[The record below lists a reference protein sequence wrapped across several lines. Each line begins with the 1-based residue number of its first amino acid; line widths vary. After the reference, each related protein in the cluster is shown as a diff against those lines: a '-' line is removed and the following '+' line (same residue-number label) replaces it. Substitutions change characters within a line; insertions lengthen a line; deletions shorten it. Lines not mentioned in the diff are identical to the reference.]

1 MFNENAFKEQID
13 MLPIPT
19 DKAQVRFD
27 PPDATHYRDGPG
39 HPSMYLLNAPLKSYF
54 YSTEMLAF
62 LSLDLSEELSY
73 NFTWW
78 FGDNKFAVSFVD
90 LNELYCEETVPLRDT
105 IKFGIFHC
113 SEEEHFQDECLKGT
127 PLSWEMEQI
136 IQKKLA
142 DLSEFYMDQY
152 YNDFLQRS
160 E

>member
-19 DKAQVRFD
+19 NKDQVRFD
-27 PPDATHYRDGPG
+27 LPDSLHWQRPV

-62 LSLDLSEELSY
+62 LSLDLSEEISY

-78 FGDNKFAVSFVD
+78 FKYNKYSVSLIV
-90 LNELYCEETVPLRDT
+90 LNELYSEETSPIRGT
-105 IKFGIFHC
+105 IKFGVFHAT
-113 SEEEHFQDECLKGT
+113 EEEHFQAECLKDT
-127 PLSWEMEQI
+127 PLSWEMEQSI
-136 IQKKLA
+136 KKKLS